1 LDKYDVKRNYV
12 RVSNN
17 RRELR
22 EFYKKKKGPG
32 SKKIASGG
40 LLTIRERGEG
50 QKDNW
55 SEQARRLALVLNLLP

>member
-1 LDKYDVKRNYV
+1 
-12 RVSNN
+12 VSNN

-22 EFYKKKKGPG
+22 EFYKKKRAG